1 MGTLCILQVL
11 NNALPHSKCIKW
23 CLENSL
29 IKCYDRL
36 ENHLW
41 QLASKLDFVSYF
53 VCICAFA
60 HYPNSNFSLPPEYAD
75 LSVMQVIYGIV
86 NDLKNWVIVKGDVK
100 IQPLRVL
107 GYGIFFLGYLGVKNQ
122 IFGHCPHFMW
132 PPILPLLISFSNF
145 FESWAFLLEVSES
158 CWADKN
164 CWDYWG

>member
-1 MGTLCILQVL
+1 MHIAGIEQCFA
-11 NNALPHSKCIKW
+11 ALKMYQMMSGEFTYQIF
-23 CLENSL
+23 
-29 IKCYDRL
+29 DRL

-86 NDLKNWVIVKGDVK
+86 NDLKNWVIVKGDVQ

-107 GYGIFFLGYLGVKNQ
+107 GYGIFF
-122 IFGHCPHFMW
+122 
-132 PPILPLLISFSNF
+132 
-145 FESWAFLLEVSES
+145 
-158 CWADKN
+158 
-164 CWDYWG
+164 WGT

>member
-1 MGTLCILQVL
+1 MGLFRHGSLKHHNSFRGKNLGTLCILQVL

-100 IQPLRVL
+100 IQPLRAQL
-107 GYGIFFLGYLGVKNQ
+107 SE
-122 IFGHCPHFMW
+122 
-132 PPILPLLISFSNF
+132 PLLTSSRANWPLVVGSFELISSYN
-145 FESWAFLLEVSES
+145 LG
-158 CWADKN
+158 K
-164 CWDYWG
+164 